1 MAFAASRGLGSAPST
16 VSENSFTITASENT
30 DRAHEPANA
39 PIPTAVTRSFAQNR
53 SGTART
59 TFMTDR
65 LTTMVVRLGLVSGD
79 MAKARGRARPQPT
92 RVATT
97 AIWKVSRRGSSTLCQ
112 SSTQSHGTGQNF
124 SHRGF
129 DQTFQNVEMSNPTW
143 RPANTV

>member
-1 MAFAASRGLGSAPST
+1 M
-16 VSENSFTITASENT
+16 
-30 DRAHEPANA
+30 
-39 PIPTAVTRSFAQNR
+39 PTAVTRSFAQNR

-65 LTTMVVRLGLVSGD
+65 LTIMVGRLGLVSGD
-79 MAKARGRARPQPT
+79 MMKASGRARPQPT

-97 AIWKVSRRGSSTLCQ
+97 AIWNVSRRGSSTLCQ

-124 SHRGF
+124 SQRGF
-129 DQTFQNVEMSNPTW
+129 DQTFQKVEMSNPTW